1 MKEHYDW
8 LFKYYYYNDPTI
20 EVFRKE
26 LKPVPAIEFKNYKNQ
41 MDIKGMDEAYEA
53 QDPSNCYCCSGTAL
67 INQYIAMRKKR
78 NGEEN
83 AAITQVVNQHQ
94 MRAYKPRI
102 RKYDKS
108 YDLIMDK
115 EGYDNNALSI
125 DEYAGEGKS
134 EFGNIFALGDFVL
147 ETLKDNGIEDVM
159 LNRMVMNV
167 PQDGMAAEFNTR
179 VRDNMKAVFTEKIN
193 EIISAGG
200 IASVLTVEGGYA
212 HYITVTGIDGDNLQV
227 YNSSGYANKSTT
239 ESISSLLQGGVT
251 VEINWLSD
259 MKEPKELTEEYKNLQ
274 YDEVNG
280 YTFKTLSSHQINES
294 VSHTKGVT
302 VIKDFKEMGD
312 AYMDISQ
319 MAYIPDKKQV
329 ESYDFDTY
337 INQAKEEKKSE
348 ETGQQH
354 ED

>member
-1 MKEHYDW
+1 M
-8 LFKYYYYNDPTI
+8 
-20 EVFRKE
+20 
-26 LKPVPAIEFKNYKNQ
+26 
-41 MDIKGMDEAYEA
+41 
-53 QDPSNCYCCSGTAL
+53 
-67 INQYIAMRKKR
+67 
-78 NGEEN
+78 
-83 AAITQVVNQHQ
+83 
-94 MRAYKPRI
+94 
-102 RKYDKS
+102 
-108 YDLIMDK
+108 
-115 EGYDNNALSI
+115 
-125 DEYAGEGKS
+125 
-134 EFGNIFALGDFVL
+134 
-147 ETLKDNGIEDVM
+147 
-159 LNRMVMNV
+159 
-167 PQDGMAAEFNTR
+167 
-179 VRDNMKAVFTEKIN
+179 
-193 EIISAGG
+193 
-200 IASVLTVEGGYA
+200 LTVERGYA

-280 YTFKTLSSHQINES
+280 YSFKTLSSHQINES

-337 INQAKEEKKSE
+337 INQAKEEKKQRDKEQVKKDGWEIVDSTITE
-348 ETGQQH
+348 SKEKEKRLTALQLCPKRKKKRLKTRQGRRR
-354 ED
+354 